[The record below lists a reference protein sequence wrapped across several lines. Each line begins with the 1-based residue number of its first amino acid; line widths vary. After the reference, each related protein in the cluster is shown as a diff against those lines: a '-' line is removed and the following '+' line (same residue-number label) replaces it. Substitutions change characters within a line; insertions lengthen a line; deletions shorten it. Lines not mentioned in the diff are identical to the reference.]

1 MKKLILL
8 SILLLAVSTFAAKG
22 PVHKSTR
29 AYGMGNAHIAVVDDK
44 EAIHYNYAGLNQIG
58 RLGNYEKRPEMGY
71 YPDNTVDMRLNI
83 GSAGGFEKF
92 IDAYHTSMRF
102 VNLYNRT
109 REEAAAAGV
118 KVADAFMDSLASN
131 PKMADDLNSFDHDML
146 NMLIKLDGE
155 LAFHN
160 FGGAVWVEG
169 TAHPYVDGGLILP
182 MAGIDTLYVD
192 AVIQLGG
199 AYGITDEIM
208 VGAGFKLAN
217 RTNMEALSVGVEN
230 YQAVLDTLNHRVKE
244 DFDFTDIAFGMDFG
258 LLWQTT
264 RTVRLGASIRNV
276 FFNELAGE
284 VITPNL
290 GLGINYSP
298 LFFNRNTAYAR
309 KMNIACDYEDILNDD
324 KNYKPLSHLNFGLE
338 FEQVLLAWPGYENTY
353 RALKLRLAGGF
364 KGGYPTAGVG
374 LEVLRFAE
382 IEFVTWG
389 EEMGYYT
396 GQSENRYY
404 MLQMS
409 FGI

>member
-8 SILLLAVSTFAAKG
+8 STLLLAVSAFAVKG
-22 PVHKSTR
+22 PVHKSSR

-44 EAIHYNYAGLNQIG
+44 EAIHYNYAGLNQMG

-71 YPDNTVDMRLNI
+71 YPDNTIDMRLNI

-92 IDAYHTSMRF
+92 VDAYHTSMRF
-102 VNLYNRT
+102 VKLYNRT
-109 REEAAAAGV
+109 REEAASANV
-118 KVADAFMDSLASN
+118 KVADAFIDSLANN

-160 FGGAVWVEG
+160 FGGAIWVEG
-169 TAHPYVDGGLILP
+169 TAHPYIDGGLILP
-182 MAGIDTLYVD
+182 MAGLDTLIVD
-192 AVIQLGG
+192 AVIQVGG
-199 AYGITDEIM
+199 AYGITDEFM

-217 RTNMEALSVGVEN
+217 RTSMESLAIGVEN
-230 YQAVLDTLNHRVKE
+230 YKTVYDTLNNRIKDDV
-244 DFDFTDIAFGMDFG
+244 DFTDLAYGMDFG
-258 LLWQTT
+258 LLWQAT

-284 VITPNL
+284 VVTPNL
-290 GLGINYSP
+290 GVGINYSP
-298 LFFNRNTAYAR
+298 LFFNRNTAYSR
-309 KMNIACDYEDILNDD
+309 KMNIACDYEDILDD
-324 KNYKPLSHLNFGLE
+324 ERNYKPLSHLNFGLE
-338 FEQVLLAWPGYENTY
+338 FEQVLLAWPGYENAY

-389 EEMGYYT
+389 EEMGFYT
-396 GQSENRYY
+396 GQRENRFY